1 MSSAVVSLT
10 DSKNNVISPSMM
22 EGKLDLPSCTFGT
35 GSACS
40 STQFYPFTF
49 NGVELSLPMEF
60 VCNPS
65 VFFGVLSANTWSS
78 LSEVDKKRLKGLL
91 PDCCN
96 EEEKEKLALDVLG
109 GRKNF
114 FFGSPLVQFYRKLK
128 IGHFHQELRPKLLSL
143 MIYSRLRYEYWIR
156 NHFSKLLRIL
166 LVRRRQLLTRALEGS
181 LSSSVRR
188 NGRHVAISESR
199 KQLLRRRAL
208 TRARL
213 MIMSCKSKVNENT
226 FSSDDDDIA
235 ETVKYGT
242 STFNKAHDDIS
253 SMSTLG
259 RLDSVDLDLYKPLGG
274 NNMKRMLEEYRV
286 LRKTHKDHP
295 TLDFTDVTLEN
306 VIERSGL
313 QQYFARMN
321 ERNQKGED
329 ADSLNHTSCAS
340 SRGHL

>member
-1 MSSAVVSLT
+1 MIDSSML
-10 DSKNNVISPSMM
+10 
-22 EGKLDLPSCTFGT
+22 EGKSDLPSCTFGAT
-35 GSACS
+35 SACS
-40 STQFYPFTF
+40 SAQFYPFTF
-49 NGVELSLPMEF
+49 NSIELFLPMEF
-60 VCNPS
+60 VSNPS
-65 VFFGVLSANTWSS
+65 VFFGVLNANTWNC
-78 LSEVDKKRLKGLL
+78 LDEVDKKRLKGLL
-91 PDCCN
+91 PDCFN

-114 FFGSPLVQFYRKLK
+114 FFGSPVVQFYRKL
-128 IGHFHQELRPKLLSL
+128 
-143 MIYSRLRYEYWIR
+143 
-156 NHFSKLLRIL
+156 
-166 LVRRRQLLTRALEGS
+166 
-181 LSSSVRR
+181 
-188 NGRHVAISESR
+188 
-199 KQLLRRRAL
+199 
-208 TRARL
+208 
-213 MIMSCKSKVNENT
+213 KVNENT

-321 ERNQKGED
+321 ERRTAVAFTLMK
-329 ADSLNHTSCAS
+329 
-340 SRGHL
+340 